1 MHENTTPRRAW
12 NRLLLTGVAGAA
24 ALGLAT
30 ATSAAADTSV
40 ATANALTAVVL
51 AGNTVTTGVT
61 SATNSGS
68 QATQTSGP
76 APAVSVAPSQSGIS
90 TGVLAQTAV
99 ARADGSSGACAGLVG
114 AGGTISV
121 GDDGLCN
128 VSGGGTGGVQF
139 TVNNLVVIKADAI
152 LATCTATSAGVLTGS
167 VKLLGVSATVLG
179 LGGGTT
185 NVSATSAENSGINLS
200 AAGVPVA
207 QVLTRATTR
216 PGDGSITVNALKVVV
231 LGKTVYTSIGT
242 VTCGANAKTVPTD
255 ALPGPAAPL
264 SAVALAVLGW
274 RFRRPVLHAL
284 NSRST
289 HRG

>member
-51 AGNTVTTGVT
+51 AGNTVTTGAT

-128 VSGGGTGGVQF
+128 VSGGGTGGVQL
-139 TVNNLVVIKADAI
+139 TVGGLVAIKADAI

-179 LGGGTT
+179 AGGGTT

-200 AAGVPVA
+200 ALGVPVA

-216 PGDGSITVNALKVVV
+216 PNDGSITVNALKVVV
-231 LGKTVYTSIGT
+231 LGKTLYTSIGT

-284 NSRST
+284 ST
-289 HRG
+289 RGAHRG